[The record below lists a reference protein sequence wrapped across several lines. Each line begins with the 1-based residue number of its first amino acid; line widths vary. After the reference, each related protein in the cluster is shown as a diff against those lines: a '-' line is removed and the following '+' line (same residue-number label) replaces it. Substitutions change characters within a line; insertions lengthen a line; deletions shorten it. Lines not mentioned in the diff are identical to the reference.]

1 MAPREQGAEGDGSVT
16 LAQDVATFAAAT
28 TASTLPAAARAT
40 IVRLIYDVAGLCV
53 AARKTDYVTAAR
65 ASAASSGTATAIGHD
80 GGFGPYDAA
89 LINGTA
95 AHGEDYDDTFEGGPV
110 HAGAVVV
117 PAVLAAAEHRGLS
130 GDAVVKGI
138 AAGVEIMCRM
148 SLVAPQATHQACFH
162 PTAIFG
168 APAAAVGVAAAL
180 GLAPAKIAQ
189 AVGIAGSLASGIIE
203 YLADGS
209 STKRLHAG
217 AAAQSGIRA
226 ALLAESGFTG
236 PATVLEGR
244 HGFYRAFA
252 PSRTPDFAP
261 LTDAL
266 GTRWILETVA
276 FKPYACGTMT
286 QPFIDCAL
294 ELAHANVRAEDI
306 VSMVCEVGEGTV
318 HRLWEPLREK
328 QAVPNGY
335 AAKFSTPYCI
345 AVGFLDGK
353 AGFEQFTDERVMEPK
368 VRALAATV
376 SYVIDPHND
385 YPKNFSGHIRAT
397 LKDGT
402 VREVR
407 KPHLRGGV
415 HEPLTDEEVQAKF
428 RDNLRFGGWDTGR
441 AKQLSQAIDH
451 IVAGGKVDLSV
462 ARN

>member
-1 MAPREQGAEGDGSVT
+1 VT
-16 LAQDVATFAAAT
+16 LAENIGTFAAETSAE
-28 TASTLPAAARAT
+28 ALPAAARAT
-40 IVRLIYDVAGLCV
+40 VARLLYDIAGLCV
-53 AARKTDYVTAAR
+53 AARGTDYVAAAR
-65 ASAASSGTATAIGHD
+65 ASAASTGNVTAIGHD
-80 GGFGPYDAA
+80 GGFSPYDAA

-117 PAVLAAAEHRGLS
+117 PAVLAAAEHRGLT

-148 SLVAPQATHQACFH
+148 SLVAPQATHKACFH

-180 GLAPAKIAQ
+180 GLAPAAIAR
-189 AVGIAGSLASGIIE
+189 AIGIAGSLASGIIE

-226 ALLAESGFTG
+226 ALLAESGFSG
-236 PATVLEGR
+236 PVTVLEGR

-261 LTDAL
+261 LSDGL

-286 QPFIDCAL
+286 QPYIDCAL
-294 ELAHANVRAEDI
+294 ELARSNVKPEQI

-318 HRLWEPLREK
+318 HRLWEPLLEK

-353 AGFEQFTDERVMEPK
+353 AGFEQFTDERVKDPIL
-368 VRALAATV
+368 RALAAKV
-376 SYVIDPHND
+376 SYVVDPSND
-385 YPKNFSGHIRAT
+385 YPRNFSGHIRAT
-397 LKDGT
+397 LEDGT

-407 KPHLRGGV
+407 KPHMRGGAR
-415 HEPLTDEEVQAKF
+415 EPLTDEEIAAKF
-428 RDNLRFGGWDTGR
+428 RDNLEFGGWGARR
-441 AKQLSQAIDH
+441 AARLTEALDR
-451 IVAGGKVDLSV
+451 IVAGAKVDLTDVRS
-462 ARN
+462 